1 MKKLFTLLTATFF
14 GVASFAQCTP
24 DFTNTTTGLTPSSDM
39 LACAEQGVAY
49 NQTIQIYAPAS
60 VTVPGIPIP
69 ITITSVRVD
78 SIANLPCGLQYG
90 FDQLDHTYI
99 GGDKGCMQLSGTTSD
114 AVGQYKLKVYVTL
127 VTSLVSGSYEASTI
141 PGIGAAFNVFV
152 RVKAA
157 GGTCAAIDT
166 SAGAVNKISTCA
178 NVDYTNVPT
187 LENELVKFNVTPM
200 PANDNLNIT
209 FSASENNSYN
219 YTISNMVGATVYTN
233 SVDAV
238 AGENKLAVDVSNL
251 TNGVYF
257 LNINRGDASL
267 TKKIIISH

>member
-24 DFTNTTTGLTPSSDM
+24 DFTNTTTGLTPESDS
-39 LACAEQGVAY
+39 LACAEQGVLY
-49 NQTIQIYAPAS
+49 NQTIQIYAPAT
-60 VTVPGIPIP
+60 VTIPGFPLP
-69 ITITSVRVD
+69 VTITSVRVD
-78 SIANLPCGLQYG
+78 SIANLPCGLKYG
-90 FDQLDHTYI
+90 FDQLDRTYI

-127 VTSLVSGSYEASTI
+127 ATSLVSGSYEASTI
-141 PGIGAAFNVFV
+141 PGIGSAFNVYV

-166 SAGAVNKISTCA
+166 TGASNKTSTCA
-178 NVDYTNVPT
+178 SIDYTNVPT

-209 FSASENNSYN
+209 FSASENNTYN

-233 SVDAV
+233 SVNAV